1 VARNPL
7 WDNGGGGSFLDDMS
21 RNSMGDEMKEAA
33 DLASTEDVKAGML
46 LRGSWLIDRH
56 SY

>member
-33 DLASTEDVKAGML
+33 DLALTEDVKAGML